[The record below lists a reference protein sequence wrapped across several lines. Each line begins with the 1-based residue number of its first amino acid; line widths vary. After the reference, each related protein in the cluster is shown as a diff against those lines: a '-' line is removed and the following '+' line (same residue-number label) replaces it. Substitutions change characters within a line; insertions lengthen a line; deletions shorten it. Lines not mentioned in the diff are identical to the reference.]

1 MPKNSARRAQ
11 LPEKRLKEPRLQQG
25 TGVWQKPPYLK
36 QRHHLLLHPDLLGTT
51 GSRNASSSPHSA
63 ASVTLSLPAS
73 PLHRNRLIRAVHFLS
88 LCGRGLRL
96 TTQRFIVTLKE
107 ALISSPRAAL
117 ALCQAHLAMRSSLQD
132 PYAETTICPWPH
144 HDFFFPDANVAS
156 SACCYSLRAIAFKSQ
171 TSAQGHSQGPPS

>member
-73 PLHRNRLIRAVHFLS
+73 PLHRNKLIRAVHFLS
-88 LCGRGLRL
+88 LCGCGLRL
-96 TTQRFIVTLKE
+96 TPQRILVTLNE
-107 ALISSPRAAL
+107 GSTHFQPTCGTCSLSSPLGHEVFTAGPLCRDHNLPLAA
-117 ALCQAHLAMRSSLQD
+117 
-132 PYAETTICPWPH
+132 P
-144 HDFFFPDANVAS
+144 
-156 SACCYSLRAIAFKSQ
+156 
-171 TSAQGHSQGPPS
+171 